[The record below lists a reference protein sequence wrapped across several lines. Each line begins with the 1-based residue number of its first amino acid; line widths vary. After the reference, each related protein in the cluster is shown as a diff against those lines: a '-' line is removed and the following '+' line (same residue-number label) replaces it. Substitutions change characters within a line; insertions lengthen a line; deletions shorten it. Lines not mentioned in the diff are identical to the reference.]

1 MRAHSSLI
9 STRGFS
15 LIELIIVLILM
26 TIVGSVAYMAWPN
39 DTFNVSAQAESL
51 ASDIRYTQAL
61 SVTKNARYRVDFTN
75 PAQYQILDS
84 TGTATTIPSVNATT
98 VAFATGITH
107 SSAINYLVFDGHGA
121 PYSSTTSNGGG
132 TVLSGDLI
140 IVVSGTL
147 GTKQILVVS
156 ETGGVFVQ

>member
-1 MRAHSSLI
+1 MRAYSSA
-9 STRGFS
+9 SKRGFS
-15 LIELIIVLILM
+15 LIELIVVLMLM
-26 TIVGSVAYMAWPN
+26 MIVGSVAYTVWPN
-39 DTFNVSAQAESL
+39 DDFDVSAHAESL

-61 SVTKNARYRVDFTN
+61 SVTKNERYRVDFTN

-84 TGTATTIPSVNATT
+84 TGTAIVIPSVNATT
-98 VAFATGITH
+98 VVFATGITH
-107 SSAINYLVFDGHGA
+107 GSAINYLIFDGHGT
-121 PYSSTTSNGGG
+121 PYSSTTSNGSG